1 MASSAA
7 ASLATASH
15 RQRPLAG
22 NRWQGTHG
30 IEERGGH
37 RRIRRGQDEQGRDQV
52 WERAGGV
59 SEELDP
65 QLRAEA
71 ALARAAIGGAAQV
84 GDQGR
89 LHARDHAS
97 SEKAICNLER
107 KPLMYCVFHR
117 KIGCLNNLGVITI
130 YYMHVFSKS

>member
-97 SEKAICNLER
+97 SEMSPHIALEVHC
-107 KPLMYCVFHR
+107 KNQHLHISGIWC
-117 KIGCLNNLGVITI
+117 
-130 YYMHVFSKS
+130 